1 MTREEAKL
9 QAGMR
14 ILDKVIIDKIYDD
27 FEKELKEAQ
36 DRVDSFCNLNNAVN
50 EAFKEL
56 QSRTCENCK
65 HSSVAEDTYSGT
77 IVSMFC
83 AEGVGEFEVCDVM
96 QNTPDFGCNKWEGR
110 DDI

>member
-1 MTREEAKL
+1 MTIKEAKETPKNCE
-9 QAGMR
+9 ANSGSDAYNKGIKKANTMWKHR
-14 ILDKVIIDKIYDD
+14 IDKIYGD
-27 FEKELKEAQ
+27 FE
-36 DRVDSFCNLNNAVN
+36 
-50 EAFKEL
+50 
-56 QSRTCENCK
+56 SRTCESCK

-96 QNTPDFGCNKWEGR
+96 QSTPDFGCNKWEGK